1 MQSTSTDPRPTVL
14 VIGATGGSG
23 SAFVRVAHKRG
34 WRVRALHR
42 RPEQAAKTFAS
53 LGPVEWVAGDA
64 MRAEDVTSAARGSR
78 WIFHGANP
86 PGYRHWE
93 SLATGMLASTIA
105 AARATRSRI
114 LLPGNVYNFGPDAGE
129 SPDEQAPQNPRS
141 AKGLVRV
148 EMERM
153 LRAACF
159 EGVRALVV
167 RAGDFFGPHAPASWM
182 GNAMVKP
189 GRPLRSVVYPGD
201 HDVAHA
207 WAYLPDLAETFA
219 LLVEREHELSGFE
232 VFHFGGHV
240 FERGVEMAEALR
252 RAAGVPDAPIR
263 RMPWG
268 FVRFASPLVP
278 LFRELAEM
286 RYLWQQ
292 SLRLDNRR
300 LVAFL
305 GREPHTNL
313 DEALA
318 ATLSGL
324 GCMGAASR
332 DVRLATARG

>member
-1 MQSTSTDPRPTVL
+1 MQTNSTETRPTVL

-23 SAFVRVAHKRG
+23 SAFVRVALKRG
-34 WRVRALHR
+34 WPVVALHR
-42 RPEQAAKTFAS
+42 RPEEAAKTFAS

-64 MRAEDVTSAARGSR
+64 MRAEDVTSAARDSR

-86 PGYRHWE
+86 PGYRNWQN
-93 SLATGMLASTIA
+93 LAVPMLANTIA
-105 AARATRSRI
+105 AAAATRARV
-114 LLPGNVYNFGPDAGE
+114 LLPGNVYNFGPDAGQ
-129 SPDEQAPQNPRS
+129 SPDEHAPQNPRS
-141 AKGLVRV
+141 TKGLVRV

-153 LRAACF
+153 LRAASF
-159 EGVRALVV
+159 EGVRGLVV

-182 GNAMVKP
+182 NNAMVKP
-189 GRPLRSVVYPGD
+189 GRPLRSVVYPGE
-201 HDVAHA
+201 HEVAHA

-219 LLVEREHELSGFE
+219 SLVEREHELSGFE

-252 RAAGVPDAPIR
+252 RVAGVPDAPIR

-268 FVRFASPLVP
+268 LVRFASPVVP

-286 RYLWQQ
+286 RYLWRQP
-292 SLRLDNRR
+292 LRLDNRR

-305 GREPHTNL
+305 GREPHTDL
-313 DEALA
+313 DEALS

-324 GCMGAASR
+324 GCLGARSN
-332 DVRLATARG
+332 DVRLAEARG

>member
-1 MQSTSTDPRPTVL
+1 MQTTSTDPRPTVL

-23 SAFVRVAHKRG
+23 SAFVRVAQKRG

-42 RPEQAAKTFAS
+42 RPEEAARTFAS

-64 MRAEDVTSAARGSR
+64 MRAGEVVSGARDSR

-86 PGYRHWE
+86 AGYRNWQK
-93 SLATGMLASTIA
+93 LAVPMLANTIA
-105 AARATRSRI
+105 AAAATRARI

-129 SPDEQAPQNPRS
+129 SPDENAPQNPPS
-141 AKGLVRV
+141 SKGLVRV

-153 LRAACF
+153 LRAASF
-159 EGVRALVV
+159 EGVRSLVV

-189 GRPLRSVVYPGD
+189 GRALRSVVYPGD

-219 LLVEREHELSGFE
+219 LLVERENELSGFE

-252 RAAGVPDAPIR
+252 RVAGVPDAPIR
-263 RMPWG
+263 RMPWAL
-268 FVRFASPLVP
+268 VRFASPVVP

-286 RYLWQQ
+286 RYLWEQP
-292 SLRLDNRR
+292 LRLDNRR

-305 GREPHTNL
+305 GREPHTDL
-313 DEALA
+313 EEALA
-318 ATLSGL
+318 VTLSGL
-324 GCMGAASR
+324 GCMGAQRAKEKLRTVS
-332 DVRLATARG
+332 A